1 MTIKRA
7 AIVIDANVLISAGI
21 LPKSKTAQ
29 VLQLAITHF
38 AIAQNDATWSELE
51 TRIKRDKFDRY
62 FGVDGRV
69 NYLIALTQSMHW
81 FDISATVRASRD
93 ADDDKYLG
101 LAIDAGAKIIISGDA
116 DLIDLQKYEDIEIV
130 SPAHFFERY
139 ASRDADK

>member
-1 MTIKRA
+1 MKVKRA
-7 AIVIDANVLISAGI
+7 AIVMDANVLISAGI
-21 LPKSKTAQ
+21 LPKSKTAE

-62 FGVDGRV
+62 FGLDGRV

-81 FDISATVRASRD
+81 FDVSATVRVSRD

-101 LAIDAGAKIIISGDA
+101 LAVDAGAKTIISGDA
-116 DLIDLQKYEDIEIV
+116 DLLDLQRHGDIDIV
-130 SPAHFFERY
+130 SPAQFFERY
-139 ASRDADK
+139 S